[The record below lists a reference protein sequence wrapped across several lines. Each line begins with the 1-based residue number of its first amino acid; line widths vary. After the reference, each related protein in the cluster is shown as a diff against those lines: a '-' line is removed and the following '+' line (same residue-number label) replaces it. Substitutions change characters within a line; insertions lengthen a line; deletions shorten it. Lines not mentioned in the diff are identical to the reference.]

1 MDALHRCIP
10 SGNAASKAISEAEAA
25 LEKAGAKEARVTK
38 AREGF
43 GDLAFPCFALAKE
56 KGKTPQ
62 DVAEELAKK
71 IKLPRFFSEAQA
83 QAGFVNFVFSDAFYE
98 EALSGI
104 AAGFGKGTSRK
115 GDVICI
121 DYSSPNVGKPLH
133 IGHIRSTVLGDAIKR
148 LLEFQGAAVV
158 GSNYLCDAGKQTAM
172 LMTALKHFGAKDI
185 KTENDLLEYYV
196 RIHKEIENS
205 PELVE
210 EARRTLEKMENG
222 EKDVAA
228 LLKKVRTISVAP
240 IHAAYKRLGVSFDEE
255 LYDSD
260 LVDDAKKMASEAVG
274 KDVAKKEAE
283 GETVVI
289 LEPALPNFVVLRS
302 NGTTLYSTRD
312 LALADYRFK
321 KHHFKESVYVTAS
334 EQNLHFKQVFE
345 TLRRMGRAYSLKHIG
360 FGLIFLQGMK
370 KLSTR
375 EGKVLLLDEVLDEC
389 VAAARKEVEGRE
401 HAANAAKTAEEIG
414 LGSLKF
420 AVLRVTPE
428 KNIVFD
434 PKAVTAFEG
443 FTGAYVQYTVVRTNG
458 IMGKAGK
465 MTAVAPK
472 NAKFDEHERAI
483 ISALASFPQV
493 CEESARNMQPHVLCD
508 YLLTVASKFS
518 AFYANCPVLQ
528 ADGKEREKR
537 LAIVRATKTVLEQG
551 LSLLGIKA
559 PEKM

>member
-1 MDALHRCIP
+1 MDALR
-10 SGNAASKAISEAEAA
+10 KAMAEAEAS
-25 LEKAGAKEARVTK
+25 LEKAGAKDARVTK

-43 GDLAFPCFALAKE
+43 GDLAFPCFGLAKG
-56 KGKTPQ
+56 KGKKPQ
-62 DVAEELAKK
+62 ETAEELAKK
-71 IKLPRFFSEAQA
+71 VKMPRAFSKAEA
-83 QAGFVNFVFSDAFYE
+83 QAGFVNLLFSDDFYE
-98 EALSGI
+98 EALSEVKE
-104 AAGFGKGTSRK
+104 GFGAGVTRK
-115 GDVICI
+115 GDTVCI

-148 LLEFQGAAVV
+148 LLEFQGAKVV

-185 KTENDLLEYYV
+185 KTEKDLLEYYV
-196 RIHKEIENS
+196 RIHRDIEKS
-205 PELVE
+205 PELAE
-210 EARRTLEKMENG
+210 EARLTLEKMENG

-228 LLKKVRTISVAP
+228 LLKKVRGISVKP

-260 LVDDAKKMASEAVG
+260 LVDDAKKMAGEAVR
-274 KDVAKKEAE
+274 KDVAKVEPE
-283 GETVVI
+283 GETVVA

-321 KHHFKESVYVTAS
+321 KHNFKECVYVTAS

-345 TLRRMGRAYSLKHIG
+345 TLRRMGRKYELKHIG
-360 FGLIFLQGMK
+360 FGLIFLQGME

-401 HAANAAKTAEEIG
+401 HATNAAKTAEEIG

-458 IMGKAGK
+458 IMGKAG
-465 MTAVAPK
+465 TARAAVAK
-472 NAKFDEHERAI
+472 AAKFDEHERAI
-483 ISALASFPQV
+483 ISALAQFPQV

-518 AFYANCPVLQ
+518 AFYANCPVLFVEG
-528 ADGKEREKR
+528 AEKGKR
-537 LAIVRATKTVLEQG
+537 LAIVRATQLVLERG
-551 LSLLGIKA
+551 LALLGIRA
-559 PEKM
+559 PENM